1 MRMSRRILC
10 AATAVLVLA
19 ACGGDDDAGEPTADE
34 PAAATGDANEPAD
47 EPAAE
52 EPQADASEPADEP
65 AAEELPADEPA
76 ADGPAVDD
84 NMASVTIDGTT
95 YEVDVSL
102 GPAPRCDSDFF
113 AAFLVSGGDSQGF
126 FYALL
131 PPPGDPN
138 HTDPPNVSLRVN
150 DGEFE
155 WIADPSKQMS
165 GVEPGESQV
174 DEFTV
179 DGNTVSGTATFVELN
194 ETYAHSGGGP
204 KAPPVT
210 GTFEVSCAG

>member
-1 MRMSRRILC
+1 MRMSRGILC
-10 AATAVLVLA
+10 AAAAVLVVA
-19 ACGGDDDAGEPTADE
+19 ACGGADDAESTADE
-34 PAAATGDANEPAD
+34 AAAATEDTNEPAN
-47 EPAAE
+47 ESAAE
-52 EPQADASEPADEP
+52 EPAADEP
-65 AAEELPADEPA
+65 PAEAAAAEE
-76 ADGPAVDD
+76 PAVGD

-113 AAFLVSGGDSQGF
+113 AAFFVAGGDSQGF

-131 PPPGDPN
+131 PPPDDPN
-138 HTDPPNVSLRVN
+138 HTDPPNLSLRIN

-155 WIADPSKQMS
+155 WIADPSKQMF
-165 GVEPGESQV
+165 GVELGESQV

-179 DGNTVSGTATFVELN
+179 DDNTVKGTATFVELN
-194 ETYAHSGGGP
+194 QTYAHSGGGP
-204 KAPPVT
+204 KAQPVT

>member
-1 MRMSRRILC
+1 MC

-19 ACGGDDDAGEPTADE
+19 ACGGGDDDAGEPTPDE
-34 PAAATGDANEPAD
+34 PAAATEAADEPAD
-47 EPAAE
+47 EPTAE
-52 EPQADASEPADEP
+52 EPASDEPPPEEPADDAP
-65 AAEELPADEPA
+65 AA
-76 ADGPAVDD
+76 GD
-84 NMASVTIDGTT
+84 NMARVTIDGTT

-102 GPAPRCDSDFF
+102 GPAPQCDPDFF
-113 AAFLVSGGDSQGF
+113 AAFLASGGDPQGF
-126 FYALL
+126 FYTLL
-131 PPPGDPN
+131 PPLDDPN

-179 DGNTVSGTATFVELN
+179 NGNTVSGTATFVELN

-204 KAPPVT
+204 KAQPVT

>member
-1 MRMSRRILC
+1 MC
-10 AATAVLVLA
+10 ACATTAVLALA
-19 ACGGDDDAGEPTADE
+19 ACGGGDDDAGEPTADE
-34 PAAATGDANEPAD
+34 PAAATEPAD
-47 EPAAE
+47 EPAA
-52 EPQADASEPADEP
+52 ATEPAADEPPGDEP
-65 AAEELPADEPA
+65 AAEDAPAT
-76 ADGPAVDD
+76 GD
-84 NMASVTIDGTT
+84 NTARVTIDGTT

-102 GPAPRCDSDFF
+102 GPAPTCNPDFF

-126 FYALL
+126 FSALM
-131 PPPGDPN
+131 PPPDDPN

-155 WIADPSKQMS
+155 WIADPAKQMS

-174 DEFTV
+174 DDFTV

-204 KAPPVT
+204 KAQPIS
-210 GTFEVSCAG
+210 GTFEVSCSG